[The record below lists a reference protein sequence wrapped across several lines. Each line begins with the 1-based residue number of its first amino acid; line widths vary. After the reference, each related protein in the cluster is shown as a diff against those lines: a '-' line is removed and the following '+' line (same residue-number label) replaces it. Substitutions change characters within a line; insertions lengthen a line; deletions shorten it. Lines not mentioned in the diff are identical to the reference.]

1 MGLKDATNAVRRFVY
16 VALWAV
22 SVWADGA
29 SMRLLWRLVKT
40 DEAFRTGKYKGE
52 LEARLNFRAGK

>member
-1 MGLKDATNAVRRFVY
+1 MRAVRRFIY

-40 DEAFRTGKYKGE
+40 DETFRTGKYKGE